1 MNEELKNQL
10 GELVKKTLELA
21 QRTGQFVIDQAPD
34 LLREFYRWQVFSAVF
49 WVLVAV
55 AIFLTVRYSPNLYL
69 SKKKT
74 GHFMEDEFFGRYGKS
89 GFVSWVIFILGSIA
103 SFFILVFNLYN
114 LLFLLI
120 APKMYL
126 IDYFLN

>member
-34 LLREFYRWQVFSAVF
+34 LVREFYRWQVFSAVF
-49 WVLVAV
+49 WIAV
-55 AIFLTVRYSPNLYL
+55 SVMIFLLVRYTPNLYL
-69 SKKKT
+69 RKGKT
-74 GHFMEDEFFGRYGKS
+74 GHFMEEEFFGKYGEAAI
-89 GFVSWVIFILGSIA
+89 GSWIIFIVGSIA
-103 SFFILVFNLYN
+103 SFIILIASMYD